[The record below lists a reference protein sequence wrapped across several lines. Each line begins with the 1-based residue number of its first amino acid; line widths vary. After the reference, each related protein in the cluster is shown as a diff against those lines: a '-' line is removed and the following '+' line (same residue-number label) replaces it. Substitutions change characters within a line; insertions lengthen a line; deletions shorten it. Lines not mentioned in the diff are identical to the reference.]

1 VVLGYGGMNAP
12 SDGSV
17 PRKAEEKI
25 TTNDNEVG
33 GHHAR
38 AGIL

>member
-1 VVLGYGGMNAP
+1 MHRQTDL
-12 SDGSV
+12 

-38 AGIL
+38 VGIL